1 MEAGVMDKIRKMMND
16 KNADLRM
23 KTCELLTKMIKKKA
37 ISEVILDEFMKFRV
51 DEKSNDK
58 FYGLLLDLID
68 IA

>member
-23 KTCELLTKMIKKKA
+23 KTCELLTKMIKKEA
-37 ISEVILDEFMKFRV
+37 ISEVILNEFVKFRV